1 MYALH
6 LQDSDTIYINCVLI
20 NVMLIDESFI
30 HFHSVPRVFIL
41 LNVILGL
48 ISQDACSSTFA
59 LAT

>member
-30 HFHSVPRVFIL
+30 HVHSVPRVFIFHV
-41 LNVILGL
+41 NLGL